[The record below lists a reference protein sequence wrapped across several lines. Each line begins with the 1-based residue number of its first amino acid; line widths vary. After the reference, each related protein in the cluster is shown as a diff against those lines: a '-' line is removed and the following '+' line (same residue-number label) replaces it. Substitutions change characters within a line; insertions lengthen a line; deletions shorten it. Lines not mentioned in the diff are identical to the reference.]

1 MAHGW
6 TDRRFR
12 STEGGLRLGV
22 VYGIAIVAVIVLSLV
37 VWAISSKME
46 AEAYNRV
53 TGENVSTWDA
63 MWIELRVQSPPK
75 KEEAPRTDLDRK

>member
-1 MAHGW
+1 MVHGW
-6 TDRRFR
+6 TDRR
-12 STEGGLRLGV
+12 SKGSGGGLGIGIV
-22 VYGIAIVAVIVLSLV
+22 MIVAIAISIAAWI
-37 VWAISSKME
+37 ISSKME

-75 KEEAPRTDLDRK
+75 KGDGK